1 MIELIKLRG
10 EFLSVNTFDLSSCLV
25 YLFNKFIYMA
35 VYKSVKLQSLLGHP
49 FVIVRLLH
57 VASRVGCESVHLVL
71 HTRMFLQA
79 CVNKLV
85 EVLQGNDLMV

>member
-25 YLFNKFIYMA
+25 YLVNKFIYMA
-35 VYKSVKLQSLLGHP
+35 VYKSVKLQSLLRHP
-49 FVIVRLLH
+49 FVIVSMLH

-71 HTRMFLQA
+71 HTRMFL
-79 CVNKLV
+79 
-85 EVLQGNDLMV
+85 